1 MLDNFFGSWIV
12 YARILTLIF
21 VKNFRLGF
29 ENRIFVKIRQKYRA
43 ESKSNEKERERK
55 KSPSQNKYILSYNQP
70 HLKGTRFFVYR
81 RSFPSHLFLSIFV
94 SSPYNYENII
104 FPLKKHRRSGE
115 LAWMIKNQIYKIKNI
130 TLSVRWNGLSDRG
143 GIQAG
148 NGSNEYTSQ
157 SAQ

>member
-1 MLDNFFGSWIV
+1 MLDNFIGSWIV
-12 YARILTLIF
+12 YARILTLTF

-29 ENRIFVKIRQKYRA
+29 ENRISVKSIELSPNRTKKR
-43 ESKSNEKERERK
+43 ERERK

-104 FPLKKHRRSGE
+104 FPLKEHRRSGE